1 MKNLRRNTFVLMMLA
16 IMLLM
21 LNGCATL
28 SDAQKARGSG
38 TSKVYAASF
47 ETVWSAMPSVI
58 STVGLQNVEA
68 NKKDRY
74 MLAQHG
80 VTALSYGENVAVF
93 IEPVGKKQT
102 KVEIVTKRT
111 WAPSVFAP
119 DWAEPIFA
127 ELDKK
132 FKRP

>member
-1 MKNLRRNTFVLMMLA
+1 MIRRNTIFFTMLA
-16 IMLLM
+16 IMLRFFI
-21 LNGCATL
+21 GCATL
-28 SDAQKARGSG
+28 SDAQKAKGSG
-38 TSKVYAASF
+38 TSKVYAAPF

-58 STVGLQNVEA
+58 ATVGLQNVET

-74 MLAQHG
+74 MLAQRG

-93 IEPVGKKQT
+93 IESAGKKQT
-102 KVEIVTKRT
+102 KVEVVTKRT

>member
-74 MLAQHG
+74 MLAQRG

>member
-1 MKNLRRNTFVLMMLA
+1 MKKAHKHSIAL
-16 IMLLM
+16 MLLAV
-21 LNGCATL
+21 LPLLLTGCATL

-38 TSKVYAASF
+38 PSRVYAASF
-47 ETVWSAMPSVI
+47 EAIWSAMPAAI
-58 STVGLQNVEA
+58 ATAGLQNVEA
-68 NKKDRY
+68 NKKEGY
-74 MLAQHG
+74 MLAQRG
-80 VTALSYGENVAVF
+80 VTALSYGENVAIF
-93 IEPVGKKQT
+93 MEPVGKKQT
-102 KVEIVTKRT
+102 KVEVVTKRT

>member
-1 MKNLRRNTFVLMMLA
+1 
-16 IMLLM
+16 
-21 LNGCATL
+21 
-28 SDAQKARGSG
+28 
-38 TSKVYAASF
+38 
-47 ETVWSAMPSVI
+47 MPSVI

-74 MLAQHG
+74 MLAQRG

>member
-38 TSKVYAASF
+38 TSEVYAASF

-74 MLAQHG
+74 MLAQRG